1 MISLFFIWIIKLI
14 TLFLCY
20 GLCRFH
26 RGDASFRCC
35 YVSRSAGWPYAD
47 ILRVLIVE
55 EFAIPTDFEFVVDD
69 SLELGHGFEGSF

>member
-1 MISLFFIWIIKLI
+1 MIRIIVLWIKH
-14 TLFLCY
+14 
-20 GLCRFH
+20 H
-26 RGDASFRCC
+26 RIIN
-35 YVSRSAGWPYAD
+35 YEPYAD